1 MNHTYTNEEYNNWD
15 EYVSIVMKWRK
26 IQFHTLFMNGGK
38 ENEIRLYCNAFYR
51 IRYDI

>member
-26 IQFHTLFMNGGK
+26 NTVSYPIYEWRK
-38 ENEIRLYCNAFYR
+38 RK
-51 IRYDI
+51 